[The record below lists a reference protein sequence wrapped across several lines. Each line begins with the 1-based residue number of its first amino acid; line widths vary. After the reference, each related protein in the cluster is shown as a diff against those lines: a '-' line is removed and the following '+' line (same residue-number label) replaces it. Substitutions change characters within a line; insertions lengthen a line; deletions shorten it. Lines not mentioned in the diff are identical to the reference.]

1 MHTGTG
7 MHVDP
12 LYTDAFNAL
21 IKGQKWWVSM
31 PKDLYEF
38 PEEFSCSQT
47 CSEKIAD
54 FNFHNDVKLWYLH
67 MLPQLR

>member
-1 MHTGTG
+1 

-12 LYTDAFNAL
+12 LFTDAFNAL
-21 IKGQKWWVSM
+21 VKGEKWWVSM

-38 PEEFSCSQT
+38 SEEFTCSKT
-47 CSEKIAD
+47 CSERIAPVV
-54 FNFHNDVKLWYLH
+54 NYNNDIKLWYLH

>member
-1 MHTGTG
+1 

-21 IKGQKWWVSM
+21 IKGKKLWVSM

-38 PEEFSCSQT
+38 SEELTCSKT
-47 CSEKIAD
+47 CSEKLAHTS
-54 FNFHNDVKLWYLH
+54 FHNDVKLWYLH
-67 MLPQLR
+67 IFPQLR

>member
-1 MHTGTG
+1 MH
-7 MHVDP
+7 MDP

-21 IKGQKWWVSM
+21 TKGEKWWVSM

-38 PEEFSCSQT
+38 PEELTCSKT

-54 FNFHNDVKLWYLH
+54 LNYHNDVKLWYLH
-67 MLPQLR
+67 ILPQLR